1 MEMSISLSNL
11 KQSQLVEFE
20 IIEWKNPIKGLY
32 IYQGSE
38 WIIVHG
44 NPVDYQV
51 DGFYLIFKSHIKKIR
66 RSKKDIFRNK
76 VILSCD
82 KINNPRLNLDID
94 GTVEILRQIGF
105 SYEIIAI
112 QSEFETSLCVGII
125 EKITDSEIFFRE
137 IDTKGEIIGN
147 KSAVLASI
155 RLIEFDTDYL
165 TSLLSYNRKGLR
177 QNVSDVQ
184 ER

>member
-1 MEMSISLSNL
+1 MSISMSNL

-20 IIEWKNPIKGLY
+20 IIEWKNPIKGLH
-32 IYQGSE
+32 IYQGNE
-38 WIIVHG
+38 WILVHG
-44 NPVDYQV
+44 NPVDYQI
-51 DGFYLIFKSHIKKIR
+51 DGYYLIFKSHIRKIR

-82 KINNPRLNLDID
+82 KLSGPRLKLDID
-94 GTVEILRQIGF
+94 SNAEILRRIGF
-105 SYEIIAI
+105 SYEIISI
-112 QSEFETSLCVGII
+112 QSEFETSLRVGLI
-125 EKITDSEIFFRE
+125 EKITDLEIFFRE

-147 KSAVLASI
+147 RSAVISSI

-165 TSLLSYNRKGLR
+165 KSLLSYNRKGLR